1 MHYGQVHHYLL
12 DFFPQF
18 IYVLSFG
25 KPRMIPSPS
34 SNLDCMTVFDMR
46 LRLTFVIWLPAVYR
60 FRQTYA
66 LVDAHTR
73 LFSQSN

>member
-1 MHYGQVHHYLL
+1 M
-12 DFFPQF
+12 
-18 IYVLSFG
+18 STFG

-34 SNLDCMTVFDMR
+34 SNLGCMTVFDMR

-60 FRQTYA
+60 FQQTYNA
-66 LVDAHTR
+66 LIVLKILQSYETHAR